1 MSREGNLLETILR
14 NSASPWMDG
23 TGDLADVVISSRVR
37 LARNL
42 RDVPFPHLLE
52 ERQAAEVLDKVSAA
66 VRSINAAS
74 AKGAKG
80 AFAELQVIDLANVS
94 ALDRQ
99 VLVEKHLMSPQHA
112 QPGPGR
118 GLITRADERVSI
130 MVNEEDHL
138 RLQCLYS
145 GLELDEA
152 WIAASGLDDLLDE
165 RLDFA
170 YDDRSGFLTA
180 CPTNV
185 GTGLRASVMV
195 HLPALAM
202 GDEASRVLSTVNKM
216 GLVVRGLF
224 GEGTEG
230 QGNVFQISNQI
241 TLGQTEKEIIEN
253 LSLVAKQVVA
263 EEKRFRETLMKTMR
277 TGLEDRIFRAWG
289 ILSNARS
296 MSSQEAVKLWS
307 DVRLGVELGMM
318 PGLDVRRANQIL
330 VIAQP
335 NFVQR
340 TSGKTMPS
348 DERDARRADL
358 LRQHLSTSRT

>member
-1 MSREGNLLETILR
+1 MTAKRDSLLDSIVR
-14 NSASPWMDG
+14 NPLSPWMDG
-23 TGDLADVVISSRVR
+23 SGELADVVISSRVR

-42 RDVPFPHLLE
+42 RDVPFPHLLD
-52 ERQAAEVLDKVSAA
+52 ERQAREVLERVSTAVSGIAA
-66 VRSINAAS
+66 KSSKNVRSEIYVLD
-74 AKGAKG
+74 
-80 AFAELQVIDLANVS
+80 LQDVS
-94 ALDRQ
+94 VLDRQ

-112 QPGPGR
+112 QPGFGK
-118 GLITRADERVSI
+118 GLATSTDEKVAV
-130 MVNEEDHL
+130 MVNEEDHI

-152 WIAASGLDDLLDE
+152 WITASGIDDLLDE

-170 YDDRSGFLTA
+170 YDERSGFLTA

-202 GDEASRVLSTVNKM
+202 GDEVSRMLASVNKL

-230 QGNVFQISNQI
+230 LGNVFQVSNQI

-253 LSLVAKQVVA
+253 LSLVTKQVVA
-263 EEKRFRETLMKTMR
+263 EEKKFRDTLRKSQPR
-277 TGLEDRIFRAWG
+277 ALEDRIFRAWG

-296 MSSQEAVKLWS
+296 MSSQEAVRLWS
-307 DVRLGVELGMM
+307 DVRLGVELDMM
-318 PGLDVRRANQIL
+318 PGMDVRNVNQIL

-335 NFVQR
+335 SFVQR
-340 TSGKTMPS
+340 TAGKLLPPE
-348 DERDARRADL
+348 ERDAKRAELIRR
-358 LRQHLSTSRT
+358 HLIDHEV

>member
-1 MSREGNLLETILR
+1 MSPKKEDLLNGIVGT
-14 NSASPWMDG
+14 SASPWMDG
-23 TGDLADVVISSRVR
+23 SGTLSDVVISSRVR

-42 RDVPFPHLLE
+42 NDVPFPHLME
-52 ERQAAEVLDKVSAA
+52 ETQAQEVQAKVFAA
-66 VRSINAAS
+66 VKSVNTK
-74 AKGAKG
+74 AKGSFG
-80 AFAELQVIDLANVS
+80 ELHCINLGEVS
-94 ALDRQ
+94 PLDRQ

-112 QPGPGR
+112 QPGFGK
-118 GLITRADERVSI
+118 GLVTRADERVSI

-138 RLQCLYS
+138 RIQCLYS

-152 WIAASGLDDLLDE
+152 LITASGIDDLLDE

-170 YDDRSGFLTA
+170 FDERAGFLTA
-180 CPTNV
+180 CPTNA
-185 GTGLRASVMV
+185 GTGLRASIMV

-202 GDEASRVLSTVNKM
+202 ADDASRVLSAVNKM

-230 QGNVFQISNQI
+230 QGNVYQISNQI
-241 TLGQTEKEIIEN
+241 SLGQTEKEIVEN
-253 LSLVAKQVVA
+253 LSVVAKQVVA
-263 EEKRFRETLMKTMR
+263 EEKRLRDLLQKTQR
-277 TGLEDRIFRAWG
+277 TALEDRIFRAWG

-318 PGLDVRRANQIL
+318 SSLDGRSANQIL

-335 NFVQR
+335 NFVQK
-340 TSGKTMPS
+340 SIGKAMPPE
-348 DERDARRADL
+348 ERDARRADL
-358 LRQHLSTSRT
+358 LRQHLI

>member
-1 MSREGNLLETILR
+1 MNSRDEDLLGTIVGS
-14 NSASPWMDG
+14 SASPWMDG
-23 TGDLADVVISSRVR
+23 SGALSDVVISSRVR

-42 RDVPFPHLLE
+42 CDVPFPHLLE
-52 ERQAAEVLDKVSAA
+52 EGQAKEVQEREFSAA
-66 VRSINAAS
+66 RQLNAKS
-74 AKGAKG
+74 KGSFG
-80 AFAELQVIDLANVS
+80 ELHCIDLEKVP

-112 QPGPGR
+112 QPGFGK
-118 GLITRADERVSI
+118 GLITRPDERVSI

-152 WIAASGLDDLLDE
+152 LITAAGLDDLLDE

-170 YDDRSGFLTA
+170 FDDRAGFLTA
-180 CPTNV
+180 CPTNA

-202 GDEASRVLSTVNKM
+202 GDEVSRVLSTVNKL

-230 QGNVFQISNQI
+230 HGNVYQISNQI
-241 TLGQTEKEIIEN
+241 SLGQTEKEIVEN

-263 EEKRFRETLMKTMR
+263 EEKRFRETLQKTQR
-277 TGLEDRIFRAWG
+277 SALEDRIFRAWG

-296 MSSQEAVKLWS
+296 MSSQEAVRLWS

-318 PGLDVRRANQIL
+318 SSLDGRGANQIL

-335 NFVQR
+335 NFVQK
-340 TSGKTMPS
+340 TVGKVMPP
-348 DERDARRADL
+348 DERDAKRAEL
-358 LRQHLSTSRT
+358 IRQHLS

>member
-1 MSREGNLLETILR
+1 MNSKRENLLETIVR
-14 NSASPWMDG
+14 SSSSPWMDG
-23 TGDLADVVISSRVR
+23 SGDLSDVVISSRVR

-52 ERQAAEVLDKVSAA
+52 ERQAKEVQSRVF
-66 VRSINAAS
+66 NAAKELS
-74 AKGAKG
+74 AKTTKG
-80 AFAELQVIDLANVS
+80 SFSELQCIDLADIS

-112 QPGPGR
+112 QPGFGK
-118 GLITRADERVSI
+118 GIITRADEKVSI

-152 WIAASGLDDLLDE
+152 WITASGIDDLLDE

-170 YDDRSGFLTA
+170 FDERTGFLTA
-180 CPTNV
+180 CPTNA

-202 GDEASRVLSTVNKM
+202 GDEVSRVLATVNKL

-230 QGNVFQISNQI
+230 QGNVYQVSNQI

-263 EEKRFRETLMKTMR
+263 EEKRFRETLYKTQR
-277 TGLEDRIFRAWG
+277 LALEDRIFRAWG

-318 PGLDVRRANQIL
+318 SSLDVRSANQIL
-330 VIAQP
+330 VMAQP
-335 NFVQR
+335 NFVQK
-340 TSGKTMPS
+340 TIGKLTPPE
-348 DERDARRADL
+348 ERDAKRADL
-358 LRQHLSTSRT
+358 LRQHLS